1 MIFEL
6 LLLVCKRK
14 GFDASGLGGT
24 LCHAMPNRTLATV
37 SLFAFLYLASLDAR
51 AQEARSFEQLQLL
64 VKAGDRIFVTDPTLN
79 TFEGR
84 IAGLSTSSLRVMVN
98 GSSRDLSETDIFEI
112 RQWRH
117 DSLKNGAVIGAGV
130 GLGLGIAFAVA
141 ICQDS
146 WSGCGGGEVLAGLA
160 LYSAIGAGIGVG
172 VDALIPSKQRVY
184 IGGTRTSANR
194 ISLMPILNRSRQGIK
209 VGFSF

>member
-1 MIFEL
+1 
-6 LLLVCKRK
+6 
-14 GFDASGLGGT
+14 
-24 LCHAMPNRTLATV
+24 MPNRTAATI
-37 SLFAFLYLASLDAR
+37 SILAFLYLASLDAR

-84 IAGLSTSSLRVMVN
+84 IAGLPTSSLRVTVN
-98 GSSRDLSETDIFEI
+98 GTSRDLSETDIFEI

-130 GLGLGIAFAVA
+130 GLGLGIAFAIA

-146 WSGCGGGEVLAGLA
+146 WNGCGGGEVLAGLA
-160 LYSAIGAGIGVG
+160 LYSGIGAGIGVG
-172 VDALIPSKQRVY
+172 VDALMPSKQRVF
-184 IGGTRTSANR
+184 IGGTRTSSNR
-194 ISLMPILNRSRQGIK
+194 ITVMPILNRSRKGITL
-209 VGFSF
+209 GLSF